1 MIVNLIANNPW
12 LTPALLVIWQTLE
25 LYLGLKKP
33 MDAGS
38 IPQLLYRILQ
48 YLLTRKTKGFTQM
61 ATNPNARSIPV
72 TVDGPTYDVLA
83 IGVDIV
89 RKALSGDKPQ
99 QIAQEELG
107 AVMAQLGSLGQIAG
121 DFALDRASIEAAVAL
136 QLQAL
141 VDAIL
146 AARLTKAAVTPAGAK

>member
-1 MIVNLIANNPW
+1 
-12 LTPALLVIWQTLE
+12 
-25 LYLGLKKP
+25 
-33 MDAGS
+33 
-38 IPQLLYRILQ
+38 
-48 YLLTRKTKGFTQM
+48 M